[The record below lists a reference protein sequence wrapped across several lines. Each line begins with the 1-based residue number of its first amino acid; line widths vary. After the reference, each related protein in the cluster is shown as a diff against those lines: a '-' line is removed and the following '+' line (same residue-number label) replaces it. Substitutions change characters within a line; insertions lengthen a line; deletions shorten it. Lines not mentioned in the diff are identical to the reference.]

1 MTVSA
6 TMTVDL
12 SGLPVS
18 LVGQVVPVATPG
30 RDFSLCAYPLH
41 ALTGTMSATICDTA
55 VSSNLAQNR
64 DLIDRLTDS
73 PMDREWSTSPT
84 ALDVYANN
92 DDAFG
97 SLLNPIAGWDSTTTF
112 GTIGNGAWPVAFTDP
127 SGAVAT
133 TYTDSVSGL
142 VVSFNAQGI
151 PQVTLPAAPAVRT
164 VKLYFQFNS
173 SEPLQISP
181 FIVSRVRVRFGFGV
195 RSQRLPTATNGSATL
210 TLTLTL
216 PHSGRM

>member
-1 MTVSA
+1 MS
-6 TMTVDL
+6 VDL
-12 SGLPVS
+12 TALPAS
-18 LVGQVVPVATPG
+18 LIGQVVPVATPG

-84 ALDVYANN
+84 ALDVYSSN

-112 GTIGNGAWPVAFTDP
+112 ATIGNGAWPLVFTNP

-133 TYTDSVSGL
+133 TYTDAVSGL
-142 VVSFNAQGI
+142 VVSFTAQGL
-151 PQVTLPAAPAVRT
+151 PQVTLPAVGAPRV
-164 VKLYFQFNS
+164 VQLYFQFNS
-173 SEPLQISP
+173 SEPLQLSP
-181 FIVSRVRVRFGFGV
+181 FIVSRI
-195 RSQRLPTATNGSATL
+195 
-210 TLTLTL
+210 
-216 PHSGRM
+216 